1 MCGGPGI
8 ICMGPPI
15 GGLMPPE
22 SDSDRIHSFM
32 CWIVATD
39 IKCDTGGGGYLNL
52 FSFSLLILCKLEFDR
67 LTPAAYWGCNYG

>member
-39 IKCDTGGGGYLNL
+39 IKCDTGGGDILT
-52 FSFSLLILCKLEFDR
+52 FSLLVC
-67 LTPAAYWGCNYG
+67 